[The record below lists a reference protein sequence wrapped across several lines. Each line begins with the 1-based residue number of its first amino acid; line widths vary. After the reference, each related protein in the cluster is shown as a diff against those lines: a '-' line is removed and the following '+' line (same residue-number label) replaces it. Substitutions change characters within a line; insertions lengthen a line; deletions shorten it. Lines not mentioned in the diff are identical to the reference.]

1 MLFSASPWQ
10 SAHDLL
16 VAPALVFHSV
26 SPSSTTSMA
35 GLAVSSFCM
44 ARVSALMNSLSERRW
59 SKGISAAGAAPA
71 ISVKVKTRAAGQL
84 HLLPLPRGERAGV
97 RGLGPLRRNPLIR
110 GEGVRMR
117 ETEDLRQPLS
127 FHGDRGGLHLRRAV

>member
-1 MLFSASPWQ
+1 MLFAASPWQ

-44 ARVSALMNSLSERRW
+44 ARVSALTKSLSERRW

-97 RGLGPLRRNPLIR
+97 RGLGPLRRNPLTPTLSPPGR
-110 GEGVRMR
+110 GSSYARDGRPATAAFIPR
-117 ETEDLRQPLS
+117 
-127 FHGDRGGLHLRRAV
+127 